1 MIQNYENKININIS
15 SEYKYNQ
22 QQISY
27 TFNRIKELC
36 DNKKLHLNPEY
47 QRDVVWSIDKMM
59 SLIESIIHGYYYPPI
74 ILNLTNGNY
83 NCIDGKQR
91 ITSILKFL
99 NNEIY
104 YSLNDKEIYF
114 NDFDEQSKESFLNRQ
129 FQTCLYQ
136 DLDYDIEL
144 EIFRRVQK
152 GEPMSK
158 MEIMRS
164 YNPELICNIIE
175 KIDKYKIV
183 WKKYNIKTLRDNY
196 LNYILRVL
204 LMEYK
209 KDKGFITLTIPEI
222 EKFVKNYDNIKDN
235 NYELNFY
242 NNLNKLFNFLIEYQN
257 KLKRQDKPLTIL
269 EFILLY
275 KMILNNELNKYYK
288 CFIKY
293 YELNCINKNNMTS
306 YIPSILNKIYNIDLM
321 KIKIE

>member
-27 TFNRIKELC
+27 TFYRIKELF

-164 YNPELICNIIE
+164 YNPELICNIIQE
-175 KIDKYKIV
+175 IDKYKII

-204 LMEYK
+204 MMEYK

-235 NYELNFY
+235 NHELNFY
-242 NNLNKLFNFLIEYQN
+242 NNLN

-288 CFIKY
+288 YFIKY